1 MAAAPSVVGMTAE
14 VFIAS
19 IQQGGGPMISVLL
32 AIALVGGIVYLVRSR
47 TGSGRDREHHRS
59 AEE

>member
-1 MAAAPSVVGMTAE
+1 MTGE
-14 VFIAS
+14 LFIAS
-19 IQQGGGPMISVLL
+19 IQQRGGPMIAVLL

-47 TGSGRDREHHRS
+47 TGSGRDRERDRS